1 VTNVEDALPQGE
13 PVSGASPGHE
23 SNRIRL
29 RGLLIFSVALI
40 VTIVLVQG
48 VLGLVMERLARPK
61 EQPDA
66 LYPGHRAIEVD
77 RFPNPR
83 LQQNPADDLAR
94 MKAEEYQRITTYGWV
109 DRKAGIAR
117 IPVDRAM
124 DILAK
129 SGLPKVAA
137 PPPVP
142 GAPPNTSI
150 PPGTKREM
158 KGESGS
164 EGQPNK

>member
-1 VTNVEDALPQGE
+1 VTNVEDALPQGV

-23 SNRIRL
+23 GNRIGL
-29 RGLLIFSVALI
+29 RGLLIFTVALI
-40 VTIVLVQG
+40 VTIVVVQG
-48 VLGLVMERLARPK
+48 VLGLVMQRLARPR

-66 LYPGHRAIEVD
+66 LYPGHREIGVD
-77 RFPNPR
+77 QFPNPR
-83 LQQNPADDLAR
+83 LQQNPTDDLVR
-94 MKAEEYQRITTYGWV
+94 MKEEEQQRITSYGWV

-124 DILAK
+124 DILDK

-137 PPPVP
+137 PAPVP

-150 PPGTKREM
+150 PPGTKRDEPRPET
-158 KGESGS
+158 KQGEK
-164 EGQPNK
+164 P